1 MIAGVAAALTVVTGV
16 GVAAAASSPTPS
28 ESGSPAPSES
38 GTPTPSGTPSPVEP
52 SEKPGRIWGPMKGGM
67 FGAIHG
73 EFVVP
78 KEEGGFQ
85 TVSTQNGTV
94 TAVDQASVTVRSE
107 DGFSRTYTIADTT
120 RVNGGREGIDS
131 VEVNDQVTVLAT
143 VEAGKATATMVI
155 NMTRP
160 EWPGW
165 VGPRGGGLEWGP
177 GPELRKRFSHG
188 DQEKL
193 KRFPPDSEPAPDSAK
208 PEPVTPTPTT

>member
-1 MIAGVAAALTVVTGV
+1 
-16 GVAAAASSPTPS
+16 
-28 ESGSPAPSES
+28 
-38 GTPTPSGTPSPVEP
+38 
-52 SEKPGRIWGPMKGGM
+52 M
-67 FGAIHG
+67 FGAVHG

-78 KEEGGFQ
+78 KEGGGFQ

-131 VEVNDQVTVLAT
+131 IEVNDQVTVLAT

-165 VGPRGGGLEWGP
+165 VGPRGGDLEWGP
-177 GPELRKRFSHG
+177 GPEFRKRFPDG
-188 DQEKL
+188 VPGERL
-193 KRFPPDSEPAPDSAK
+193 KRFPSDSEPVPDSAK
-208 PEPVTPTPTT
+208 PETVTPTPTA